1 VTSDAE
7 LIRRI
12 SAKDA
17 EALSLLYDRFAPVL
31 FGLSLRILRDA
42 RDAEDVLQEVFI
54 QVFRDAPRYEP
65 ERASPRTWLCTI
77 ARSRA
82 LDRLRSLRAA
92 GKHIA
97 DGDPPELDAAAP
109 AAGAP
114 QDQVLLARHVEM
126 QLAKLSEKERAVLTL
141 AYFDGY
147 TQEEIAEKLGEPLG
161 TVKSRTRAALTKLK
175 GFLGDASA

>member
-7 LIRRI
+7 LIRLIAQR
-12 SAKDA
+12 DP
-17 EALSLLYDRFAPVL
+17 EAVALLYDRFAPVL
-31 FGLSLRILRDA
+31 FGLSLRILRDT

-65 ERASPRTWLCTI
+65 DRASPRTWLFTI

-92 GKHIA
+92 GRHVA
-97 DGDPPELDAAAP
+97 AGEEPEAAA
-109 AAGAP
+109 AAAAAVP
-114 QDQVLLARHVEM
+114 QEHVLLARHVET
-126 QLAKLSEKERAVLTL
+126 QLAKLSEKERAVLRL

-147 TQEEIAEKLGEPLG
+147 TQEEIAEKLAEPLG
-161 TVKSRTRAALTKLK
+161 TVKSRTRAALTKLRA
-175 GFLGDASA
+175 FLGEDVA